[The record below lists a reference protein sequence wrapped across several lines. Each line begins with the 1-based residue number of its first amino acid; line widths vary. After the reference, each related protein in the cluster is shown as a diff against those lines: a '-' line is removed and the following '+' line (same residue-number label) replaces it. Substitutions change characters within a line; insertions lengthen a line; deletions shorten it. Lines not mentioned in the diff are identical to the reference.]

1 MSDMPTT
8 RQPMPLPDMQPG
20 SVIEQEWN
28 TFRRERPRLLAEGH
42 EGQWVLVK
50 GDTIIGIWDT
60 RREACRQ
67 GYKRYLREAF
77 LVHQLQYVE
86 KPIRTGYWLRRL
98 T

>member
-1 MSDMPTT
+1 MSETPTT

-42 EGQWVLVK
+42 EGRWVLVK
-50 GDTIIGIWDT
+50 GDSIIGIWDS
-60 RREACRQ
+60 RHEACHQ
-67 GYKRYLREAF
+67 GYKRYLRAGF

-86 KPIRTGYWLRRL
+86 RPVRMGFWRRL
-98 T
+98 I